1 MYSFEGDFRQK
12 PQQALGGASRKV
24 YRDDLLKKSAL
35 RRQTREECRRQQ
47 LAALRIN
54 ACVRGFLSRLHQ
66 ARELRRE
73 FDAASRVPGDLGTL
87 LRSLTFFYN
96 ADLDGKRLVWLSQL
110 VLSRRDQVASQ
121 VEDPVWRLRIRN
133 LLAFNTL
140 ALARVGHPT
149 APSLRLLEVFGS
161 PESYAVSS
169 HVSGDSATTL
179 RPWLQKLWLHLAQ
192 RCQFYPQLRR
202 LLALRV
208 PDPGPKEEDM
218 PQASTP
224 MAQAL
229 VDIMLQPLS
238 SSVAGGSEGDWYRR
252 KILESLLRGLLGD
265 CPQAS
270 QDTTLANVV
279 RLVLPALESRWP
291 VPGEPFLRA
300 VLSLP
305 PSVWLLQALVRL
317 SSPQEPLFL
326 PAVAHLTP
334 CLGQERTLA
343 SAGGDMEDAE
353 FGEVPDPKD
362 DKSRLGHEQTLAEE
376 VLEDALVRLDSPE
389 VVSVLV
395 EGAGQNHNMEPLCQ
409 LGWALLQRR
418 PLALH
423 NCRLLYTLA
432 FRPSFLQ
439 RLWRALCDARA
450 PSLFTPGG
458 TPLLQLLSLGVS
470 PPGNVASGFACQL
483 SLFCSLLA
491 HLLPTLHDTE
501 FYESETVGD
510 PMPFSLEQL
519 VEVSGQLRTLCLGL
533 LELCFPET
541 RTSFSEHQSRL
552 VSELWKPMFEAT
564 VALVRQLYAR
574 DSRRSFCPEGHW
586 VSPRAN
592 QICPERVP
600 DWNLQVSR
608 LANCGTVASRKQLE
622 EEGPPLATSELRSVA
637 LLQEMPF
644 VVPFPVRV
652 RVLQS
657 LIAQDKSEN
666 QRELSNFLLGPQI
679 HLVVRRDYLYE
690 DALEKLSGDLNLRL
704 KLRVQLVNAAGLEE
718 AGVDGGGLMREF
730 LGELM
735 RTAFDPNRGLFRCT
749 HDRRLYPNP
758 AVSQLPDYGP
768 QQAARQY
775 TFVGRMLAKALYEGM
790 LVELPLA
797 HFFLAKLV
805 SAGRGDLDLH
815 HLASLE
821 PLVYRN
827 LLFLKSYPGD
837 VAELGLD
844 FTVLSSQLGH
854 STLEE
859 LKPGGA
865 SIPVTAENRIEYV
878 HLMADHLLNAQL
890 RQQCLAFRQGLE
902 ELLPSHWLRLFAPHE
917 LQVLIS
923 GAQSPVDLEDLR
935 QHTHYEGGYTAD
947 HPVICAFW
955 RVLAGFDERQ
965 RRLLLKFV
973 TSCSRPPLLGFKDL
987 EPRFC
992 IQSAGAEPGRLPT
1005 ASTCMNLLKLPEIPD
1020 ESMLR
1025 DKLLYAIESGAGFEL
1040 S

>member
-12 PQQALGGASRKV
+12 PEQALGGASRKV

-35 RRQTREECRRQQ
+35 RRQTREEYRRQQ

-96 ADLDGKRLVWLSQL
+96 ADLDGQRLVWLSQL
-110 VLSRRDQVASQ
+110 VLSRKEHVASQ

-133 LLAFNTL
+133 LLALNTL
-140 ALARVGHPT
+140 ALAREGHPT
-149 APSLRLLEVFGS
+149 GPSLRVLEVFGS
-161 PESYAVSS
+161 PETYASGGRI
-169 HVSGDSATTL
+169 SGDSATAL
-179 RPWLQKLWLHLAQ
+179 CPWLQQLWLHLAQ
-192 RCQFYPQLRR
+192 RCHFYPQLRR
-202 LLALRV
+202 LLATRV
-208 PDPGPKEEDM
+208 PDPGPKEEGT
-218 PQASTP
+218 PQ
-224 MAQAL
+224 
-229 VDIMLQPLS
+229 
-238 SSVAGGSEGDWYRR
+238 
-252 KILESLLRGLLGD
+252 
-265 CPQAS
+265 
-270 QDTTLANVV
+270 VV

-305 PSVWLLQALVRL
+305 PSAWLLQALVRL
-317 SSPQEPLFL
+317 SSPREPLFL

-334 CLGQERTLA
+334 CLGRKGTPV
-343 SAGGDMEDAE
+343 SAGGDMEDGD
-353 FGEVPDPKD
+353 FGEMLDSKD
-362 DKSRLGHEQTLAEE
+362 SNGQTGQEQTLAEE
-376 VLEDALVRLDSPE
+376 VLEDALARLDSPE
-389 VVSVLV
+389 TVSVLV
-395 EGAGQNHNMEPLCQ
+395 EGAGQPHNMEPLCQ
-409 LGWALLQRR
+409 LGWALLLMR
-418 PLALH
+418 PMALH
-423 NCRLLYTLA
+423 ECRLLYTLA
-432 FRPSFLQ
+432 FMPSFLR
-439 RLWRALCDARA
+439 RLWQALCDARA

-458 TPLLQLLSLGVS
+458 TPLLQLLSSGVC
-470 PPGNVASGFACQL
+470 PPGDVASGFACQL

-501 FYESETVGD
+501 FYESQTVGD
-510 PMPFSLEQL
+510 PMPFSLDQL

-541 RTSFSEHQSRL
+541 RTSFSERQSQL
-552 VSELWKPMFEAT
+552 VSELWKPMFKAAVT
-564 VALVRQLYAR
+564 LVRQLYAR

-586 VSPRAN
+586 VSLRAN

-600 DWNLQVSR
+600 DWNLQVPR
-608 LANCGTVASRKQLE
+608 LASCGSVASRKQLE

-666 QRELSNFLLGPQI
+666 MRELSNFLLGPQI

-690 DALEKLSGDLNLRL
+690 DALEKLSGELNLKL

-768 QQAARQY
+768 LQAARQY

-805 SAGRGDLDLH
+805 SPGRGDLDLH

-827 LLFLKSYPGD
+827 LLFLKGYPGD

-865 SIPVTAENRIEYV
+865 SIPVTAANRIEYM
-878 HLMADHLLNAQL
+878 HLMADHLLNAKL
-890 RQQCLAFRQGLE
+890 RQQCLAPREVNLSNTFGVVNPDWH
-902 ELLPSHWLRLFAPHE
+902 PSLS
-917 LQVLIS
+917 QVLIS

-947 HPVICAFW
+947 HPVVRAFW
-955 RVLAGFDERQ
+955 KVLEGFDERQ

-987 EPRFC
+987 EPQFC

>member
-12 PQQALGGASRKV
+12 PEQALGGASRKV

-35 RRQTREECRRQQ
+35 RRQTREEYRRQQ

-96 ADLDGKRLVWLSQL
+96 ADLDGQRLVWLSQL
-110 VLSRRDQVASQ
+110 VLSRKEHVASQ

-133 LLAFNTL
+133 LLALNTL
-140 ALARVGHPT
+140 ALAREGHPT
-149 APSLRLLEVFGS
+149 GPSLRVLEVFGS
-161 PESYAVSS
+161 PETYASGGRI
-169 HVSGDSATTL
+169 SGDSATAL
-179 RPWLQKLWLHLAQ
+179 CPWLQQLWLHLAQ
-192 RCQFYPQLRR
+192 RCHFYSQLRR
-202 LLALRV
+202 LLATRV
-208 PDPGPKEEDM
+208 PDPGPKEEGT

-229 VDIMLQPLS
+229 VDILLQPLN
-238 SSVAGGSEGDWYRR
+238 SSVAGGNEGDWYRR
-252 KILESLLRGLLGD
+252 KILESLLAGLLGD
-265 CPQAS
+265 CPQ
-270 QDTTLANVV
+270 VV

-305 PSVWLLQALVRL
+305 PSAWLLQALVRL
-317 SSPQEPLFL
+317 SSPREPLFL

-334 CLGQERTLA
+334 CLGRKGTLV
-343 SAGGDMEDAE
+343 SAGGDMEDGDL
-353 FGEVPDPKD
+353 GEMLDSKD
-362 DKSRLGHEQTLAEE
+362 SNGQTGQEQTLAEE
-376 VLEDALVRLDSPE
+376 VLEDALARLDSPE
-389 VVSVLV
+389 TVSVLV
-395 EGAGQNHNMEPLCQ
+395 EGQPHNMEPLCQ
-409 LGWALLQRR
+409 LGWALLLMR
-418 PLALH
+418 PMALH
-423 NCRLLYTLA
+423 ECRLLYTLA
-432 FRPSFLQ
+432 FMPSFLR
-439 RLWRALCDARA
+439 RLWLALCDARA

-458 TPLLQLLSLGVS
+458 TPLLQLLSSGVC
-470 PPGNVASGFACQL
+470 PPGDVASGFACQL

-501 FYESETVGD
+501 FYESQTVGD
-510 PMPFSLEQL
+510 PMPFSLDQL

-541 RTSFSEHQSRL
+541 RTSFSERQSQL
-552 VSELWKPMFEAT
+552 VSELWKPMFKAA

-600 DWNLQVSR
+600 DWNLQVPR
-608 LANCGTVASRKQLE
+608 LASCGSVASRKQLE

-666 QRELSNFLLGPQI
+666 MRELSNFLLGPQI

-690 DALEKLSGDLNLRL
+690 DALEKLSGELNLKL

-768 QQAARQY
+768 LQAARQY

-805 SAGRGDLDLH
+805 SPGRGDLDLH

-827 LLFLKSYPGD
+827 LLFLKGYPGD

-865 SIPVTAENRIEYV
+865 SIPVTAANRIEYM
-878 HLMADHLLNAQL
+878 HLMADHLLNAKL

-902 ELLPSHWLRLFAPHE
+902 ELLPPHWLRLFAPHE

-947 HPVICAFW
+947 HPVVRAFW
-955 RVLAGFDERQ
+955 KVLEGFDERQ

-987 EPRFC
+987 EPQFC

>member
-24 YRDDLLKKSAL
+24 HRDDLLKKSAL

-47 LAALRIN
+47 LAAVHIN

-110 VLSRRDQVASQ
+110 VLSRKEQVASQ

-133 LLAFNTL
+133 LLALNML
-140 ALARVGHPT
+140 ALVRPGHPT

-161 PESYAVSS
+161 PEAYAVGG
-169 HVSGDSATTL
+169 HVSGDSATAL
-179 RPWLQKLWLHLAQ
+179 RPWLQKLWLHLTQ
-192 RCQFYPQLRR
+192 RCQFYLQLQR
-202 LLALRV
+202 LLTLRV
-208 PDPGPKEEDM
+208 PDPGPKEPDT

-224 MAQAL
+224 MAEAL
-229 VDIMLQPLS
+229 VDILLQPLNP
-238 SSVAGGSEGDWYRR
+238 SVAGGGEGDWYRR
-252 KILESLLRGLLGD
+252 KILEALLGGLLGD
-265 CPQAS
+265 CPQ
-270 QDTTLANVV
+270 VV

-291 VPGEPFLRA
+291 VQGEPFLRA
-300 VLSLP
+300 VLTLP

-317 SSPQEPLFL
+317 SSPREPLFL
-326 PAVAHLTP
+326 PAVAHLMP
-334 CLGQERTLA
+334 CLGQKGKLA
-343 SAGGDMEDAE
+343 SAGGDMEDVD
-353 FGEVPDPKD
+353 FGELPDSKGD
-362 DKSRLGHEQTLAEE
+362 DSRVKEEWTLATE
-376 VLEDALVRLDSPE
+376 VLEDALARLDSPE
-389 VVSVLV
+389 MVSVLV
-395 EGAGQNHNMEPLCQ
+395 DGAGQNHNMEPLCQ
-409 LGWALLQRR
+409 LGWALLLKR

-423 NCRLLYTLA
+423 SCRLLYTLA
-432 FRPSFLQ
+432 FRPSFLR
-439 RLWRALCDARA
+439 RLWQALCDARA

-458 TPLLQLLSLGVS
+458 TPLLQLLSSGLS
-470 PPGNVASGFACQL
+470 PPGNIASGFACQL

-501 FYESETVGD
+501 FYESQTAGD

-519 VEVSGQLRTLCLGL
+519 VELSGQLRTLCLGL

-541 RTSFSEHQSRL
+541 RTGFSERQNRQ
-552 VSELWKPMFEAT
+552 VSELWKPMFEAA

-600 DWNLQVSR
+600 DWNLQVPR
-608 LANCGTVASRKQLE
+608 LASCGSMAASRKQFE

-657 LIAQDKSEN
+657 LIAQDKSMN
-666 QRELSNFLLGPQI
+666 MRELSSFLLGPQI

-690 DALEKLSGDLNLRL
+690 DALEKLSEELNLKL
-704 KLRVQLVNAAGLEE
+704 KLRVQLINAAGLEE

-758 AVSQLPDYGP
+758 AVLKLPDYGP
-768 QQAARQY
+768 VQAARQY

-827 LLFLKSYPGD
+827 LLFLKGYPGD

-844 FTVLSSQLGH
+844 FTVVSSQLGH

-865 SIPVTAENRIEYV
+865 SIPVTAANRIEYM

-935 QHTHYEGGYTAD
+935 QHTHYEGGYTAN
-947 HPVICAFW
+947 HPVVRAFW
-955 RVLAGFDERQ
+955 KVVAGFDERQ

-1005 ASTCMNLLKLPEIPD
+1005 ASTCMNLLKLPEIPE
-1020 ESMLR
+1020 ESTLR